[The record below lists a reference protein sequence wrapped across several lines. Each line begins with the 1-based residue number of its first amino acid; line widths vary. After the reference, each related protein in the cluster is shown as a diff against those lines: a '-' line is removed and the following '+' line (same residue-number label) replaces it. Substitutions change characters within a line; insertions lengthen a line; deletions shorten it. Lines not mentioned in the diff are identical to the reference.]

1 MEGGAAEF
9 SECQRCQ
16 ESSDCLVMELYAKHG
31 VPQTSFTPGG
41 FLPAR
46 TRGMPSGTL
55 SAAATI
61 GTNVSGVLS
70 YRVTIQGEK

>member
-1 MEGGAAEF
+1 
-9 SECQRCQ
+9 
-16 ESSDCLVMELYAKHG
+16 MELYAKHAA
-31 VPQTSFTPGG
+31 PQTSFTPGG

-46 TRGMPSGTL
+46 TRDMPSGTL